1 LSNSWLAQSAG
12 SEHYWENTT
21 PQGQQ
26 QVPIGVVPTS
36 GVFIGGD
43 NVTVCQLNPSKKR
56 KVVRTGFDWRHTPH
70 LSVGGGSSS
79 LAVSSVI

>member
-1 LSNSWLAQSAG
+1 M
-12 SEHYWENTT
+12 
-21 PQGQQ
+21 
-26 QVPIGVVPTS
+26 
-36 GVFIGGD
+36 
-43 NVTVCQLNPSKKR
+43 CQLNPSKKR

>member
-1 LSNSWLAQSAG
+1 M
-12 SEHYWENTT
+12 
-21 PQGQQ
+21 
-26 QVPIGVVPTS
+26 PIGVVPTS

-70 LSVGGGSSS
+70 LSVGGGGPSS